1 MKDRNVRQQDAARDL
16 DRLRREG
23 DALGGIFTRWW
34 TPPAPKA
41 GDRIELWG
49 ARIGRALS
57 VAALIGLCLYLY
69 WTYVHS

>member
-1 MKDRNVRQQDAARDL
+1 MTDRDTRRQDAAREL

-34 TPPAPKA
+34 TPPLVDA

-69 WTYVHS
+69 WTYLRP